1 MENLKK
7 GNNILSYRTAPK
19 KSADYPKVITAEEKD
34 KVLKY
39 LIENQENGKME
50 VIARY
55 SDISNLVCS
64 KEQFKSIIDE
74 LVQDYGLSHFGYGD
88 KYKLNNTILDFYSN
102 GGFNAKVNVKQNDI
116 LNREKMKVFIVH
128 GHDVAAK
135 ESVARFIEK
144 IGCEAI
150 ILSEQANGGNTIIEK
165 IEKNTDVGYAIVIY
179 TPCDKG
185 GKNKENAQL
194 EPRARQNVVF
204 EHGYLI
210 AKLGRKNVS
219 VLMRESVVP
228 PSDISGLGY
237 EPLDDNGA
245 WRNNVAKNMKDAGYS
260 IDMNNIQ

>member
-1 MENLKK
+1 MAE
-7 GNNILSYRTAPK
+7 YRIVPK
-19 KSADYPKVITAEEKD
+19 KNTDYPKVITAEEKD

-50 VIARY
+50 VIAKY
-55 SDISNLVCS
+55 SDVPNLVCS

-74 LVQDYGLSHFGYGD
+74 LVRDYGLSHFGYSD
-88 KYKLNNTILDFYSN
+88 KYKLNNAILDFYSS
-102 GGFNAKVNVKQNDI
+102 GGFNAKVNVKQNDS

-185 GKNKENAQL
+185 GENKENAQL

-245 WRNNVAKNMKDAGYS
+245 WRNNVARNMKDAGYS

>member
-165 IEKNTDVGYAIVIY
+165 IEKT
-179 TPCDKG
+179 
-185 GKNKENAQL
+185 
-194 EPRARQNVVF
+194 
-204 EHGYLI
+204 
-210 AKLGRKNVS
+210 
-219 VLMRESVVP
+219 LM
-228 PSDISGLGY
+228 
-237 EPLDDNGA
+237 
-245 WRNNVAKNMKDAGYS
+245 
-260 IDMNNIQ
+260 

>member
-1 MENLKK
+1 MAE
-7 GNNILSYRTAPK
+7 YRIAPK
-19 KSADYPKVITAEEKD
+19 KSTDYPKVITAEEKD

-39 LIENQENGKME
+39 LIENQESGKME
-50 VIARY
+50 VIAKY
-55 SDISNLVCS
+55 SDIPNFVCS

-88 KYKLNNTILDFYSN
+88 KYKLNNAILDFYSS

-150 ILSEQANGGNTIIEK
+150 VLSEQANGGNTIIEK

-185 GKNKENAQL
+185 GENKENVQL

-219 VLMRESVVP
+219 VLMRGSVVL

-245 WRNNVAKNMKDAGYS
+245 WRSNVAKNMEDAGYS
-260 IDMNNIQ
+260 IDMNKIK